1 MESVDTGAVDTGSLE
16 GAASAA
22 EQDLQGVENE
32 LQEQGQQQ
40 KKQTAEQKALAK
52 FKVKVDGQE
61 VEVDENELKRSYA
74 HAKAAAKRMEE
85 AAELRKSYQRQIQIA
100 EGFEKW
106 IDNVKNNPEALF
118 GLAEQLGLDV
128 DDIAMRRAAE
138 RLKYEYM
145 DEDQRRA
152 YDNERE
158 LRRYKDMEQR
168 QAELQRQQA
177 EQAYI
182 AKARETVES
191 EFVDFFTEQ
200 GVRPTPTMLAR
211 IAELKLGAAAAGRS
225 LSMADAFKRVQA
237 EHQKA
242 RLEMLANLS
251 DEDIKALPKESLQK
265 LRQTD
270 MRQYNAGRRP
280 TAQSASTPQV
290 KKPMSTDDFFAMKD
304 KQFSKR

>member
-32 LQEQGQQQ
+32 LQDQSQQQ

-128 DDIAMRRAAE
+128 DEIAMKRAAE

>member
-1 MESVDTGAVDTGSLE
+1 MESVDTGAVETGSLE
-16 GAASAA
+16 GAAEAA

-40 KKQTAEQKALAK
+40 KKQTPEQKALAK

-128 DDIAMRRAAE
+128 DEIAMKRAAE

-158 LRRYKDMEQR
+158 LRRYKEMEQR

-280 TAQSASTPQV
+280 TAQSASTPQT

>member
-1 MESVDTGAVDTGSLE
+1 MESVETGGSLE
-16 GAASAA
+16 GAAS
-22 EQDLQGVENE
+22 EVESTELGQDESLD
-32 LQEQGQQQ
+32 QGQAEA
-40 KKQTAEQKALAK
+40 KKEQAKALAK

-85 AAELRKSYQRQIQIA
+85 AAEMRKSYQRQIQIA

-106 IDNVKNNPEALF
+106 IDNVKTNPESLF
-118 GLAEQLGLDV
+118 ALAEQLGLDV

-145 DEDQRRA
+145 DDDQRRA
-152 YDNERE
+152 YDNDRE

-168 QAELQRQQA
+168 QLEAQRQQA
-177 EQAYI
+177 EQAYL
-182 AKARETVES
+182 AKARESVES

-200 GVRPTPTMLAR
+200 GVKPTPTMLAR
-211 IAELKLGAAAAGRS
+211 IAELKLGAAAAGKS

-242 RLEMLANLS
+242 RLDLIANLS
-251 DEDIKALPKESLQK
+251 DDDIKALPKESLQK

-270 MRQYNAGRRP
+270 MRQYNAGKRP
-280 TAQSASTPQV
+280 TVQASTPQV

-304 KQFSKR
+304 KQFSKRK

>member
-1 MESVDTGAVDTGSLE
+1 MESVDTGSVDSSLE

-22 EQDLQGVENE
+22 EQDSHGIESE
-32 LQEQGQQQ
+32 LLEGQ
-40 KKQTAEQKALAK
+40 KKPTPEQKALAK

-61 VEVDENELKRSYA
+61 MEVDENELKRSYA

-85 AAELRKSYQRQIQIA
+85 ASEMRKSYQRQIQIA

-106 IDNVKNNPEALF
+106 IDNVKSNPEALF
-118 GLAEQLGLDV
+118 SLAEQLGLDV

-145 DEDQRRA
+145 DENQRRA

-158 LRRYKDMEQR
+158 LSRYKQMEQR

-177 EQAYI
+177 EQQYI

-191 EFVDFFTEQ
+191 EFVDFFTEAN
-200 GVRPTPTMLAR
+200 VKPTPTMLAR

-225 LSMADAFKRVQA
+225 LSVADAYKRVLA
-237 EHQKA
+237 VEQKA
-242 RLEMLANLS
+242 RLDLIANLS
-251 DEDIKALPKESLQK
+251 DEDIKSLPKESLQK

-270 MRQYNAGRRP
+270 MRQFNAGKRP
-280 TAQSASTPQV
+280 TAQASAPQT

-304 KQFSKR
+304 KQFSRSK

>member
-1 MESVDTGAVDTGSLE
+1 MESMDTGAVETGSLE

-40 KKQTAEQKALAK
+40 KKQTPEQKALAK

-128 DDIAMRRAAE
+128 DEIAMRRAAE

-237 EHQKA
+237 EQQKA

-280 TAQSASTPQV
+280 TAQSASTPQT